1 MAAYLQ
7 WRRFV
12 FFDRETVKEPPG
24 PDGAGG
30 KPFALP
36 PGIAVCDS
44 GRGSLVFGDI
54 LRGGGRRRRVPGA
67 LASVGLGGAGSRG
80 RSGRAGPGRV
90 ESGRVCAA
98 GESRGHGS
106 RVGLGPLQPW
116 ECGGFLHSLAL
127 CLLKK
132 PRALGVLVL
141 LGCSADVCL
150 L

>member
-1 MAAYLQ
+1 MRGEGARPLPKMAAYLQ

-54 LRGGGRRRRVPGA
+54 LRGPGGAGGG
-67 LASVGLGGAGSRG
+67 GLGGAGF
-80 RSGRAGPGRV
+80 APCV
-90 ESGRVCAA
+90 
-98 GESRGHGS
+98 
-106 RVGLGPLQPW
+106 P
-116 ECGGFLHSLAL
+116 
-127 CLLKK
+127 
-132 PRALGVLVL
+132 
-141 LGCSADVCL
+141 
-150 L
+150 